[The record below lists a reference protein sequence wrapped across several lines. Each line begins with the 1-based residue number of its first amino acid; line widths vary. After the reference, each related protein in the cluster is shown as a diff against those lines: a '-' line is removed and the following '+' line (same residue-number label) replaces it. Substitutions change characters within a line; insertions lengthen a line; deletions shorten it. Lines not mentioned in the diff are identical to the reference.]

1 MKQIVVGFA
10 PKRAYNTAS
19 LQIVRFTAVG
29 QSLPMQRAIRI
40 LALLISL
47 VLVGQSLIAQP
58 QKKPPSRAPQKPA
71 KVEQVEEAPAEQDLE
86 TVKVDTNLVTVP
98 VIASSRT
105 GKYIADLV
113 KEEFKISEDGVAQE
127 IAFLATVNAP
137 FSVVLLL
144 DTSGS
149 TKQKLPMIQ
158 RAAIAFV
165 EQLSSADKVKVI
177 SFDDSVKDWN
187 DFTSD
192 KAVIRNAISQTT
204 SGEGTK
210 VYDAVER
217 ALDNLWPVTGR
228 RAIVVFTDGVDWH
241 SDRASFEGTL
251 RNLDETGVIVYP
263 IRFDTRAETEAIAR
277 GQAGEQNGIGLPTSD
292 IIRKGVGTTPSTFPS
307 EDPGSDPN
315 PQGRGK
321 SPLEMI
327 LSRPV
332 RRPPTQT
339 PQGSPTELFPT
350 HGDRTPPFDP
360 DPPNKRPTPN
370 DSIKV
375 MLDQAYLMADSY
387 LRELA
392 GRSGGQVHRADT
404 LAMLPL
410 AFAAIAAELRTQY
423 SLGYYPTNREKDGKY
438 RKIQVKTTRKDVA
451 IRARP
456 GYRARRK

>member
-1 MKQIVVGFA
+1 
-10 PKRAYNTAS
+10 
-19 LQIVRFTAVG
+19 
-29 QSLPMQRAIRI
+29 MQNAIKV
-40 LALLISL
+40 LVLLISL

-58 QKKPPSRAPQKPA
+58 QKKPPVAAPQKPA
-71 KVEQVEEAPAEQDLE
+71 KVEPVEEPPDEQDLE

-105 GKYIADLV
+105 GKYIPDLV
-113 KEEFKISEDGVAQE
+113 KEEFKISEDGVSQE

-137 FSVVLLL
+137 FTLVLLL

-149 TKQKLPMIQ
+149 TKEKLPMIQ

-177 SFDDSVKDWN
+177 SFDDSVKDLN

-192 KAVIRNAISQTT
+192 KAVIRRAISQTT
-204 SGEGTK
+204 SGSGTK
-210 VYDAVER
+210 VYDAIER
-217 ALDNLWPVTGR
+217 ALNNLYPVTGR

-241 SDRASFEGTL
+241 SDMASFEGTL
-251 RNLDETGVIVYP
+251 NILDESGVIVYP
-263 IRFDTRAETEAIAR
+263 IRFETRAETEALAR
-277 GQAGEQNGIGLPTSD
+277 RQAEEQSGIGLPTSD
-292 IIRKGVGTTPSTFPS
+292 VIRGQGGGTTPSTFPS
-307 EDPGSDPN
+307 DDPSSNPN

-332 RRPPTQT
+332 RRTPTEP
-339 PQGSPTELFPT
+339 PQGSPPDFPDAS
-350 HGDRTPPFDP
+350 GGRRPPLDP
-360 DPPNKRPTPN
+360 NPAPSKRPTPN
-370 DSIKV
+370 DSIKG
-375 MLDQAYLMADSY
+375 MLDQAYFMADSY

-392 GRSGGQVHRADT
+392 LRSGGQVHRADT
-404 LAMLPL
+404 LAMLPQ

-438 RKIQVKTTRKDVA
+438 RKIQVKTTRNDVA

-456 GYRARRK
+456 GYRTKRR

>member
-1 MKQIVVGFA
+1 
-10 PKRAYNTAS
+10 
-19 LQIVRFTAVG
+19 
-29 QSLPMQRAIRI
+29 MQQATRV
-40 LALLISL
+40 LALMIILVFVGHSL
-47 VLVGQSLIAQP
+47 LAQP
-58 QKKPPSRAPQKPA
+58 QKKPPVATPQKPA

-105 GKYIADLV
+105 GNYIADLV

-149 TKQKLPMIQ
+149 TKQKLPLIQ

-165 EQLSSADKVKVI
+165 EQLSSTDKVKVI
-177 SFDDSVKDWN
+177 SFDDSVRDWN

-192 KAVIRNAISQTT
+192 KAVIRKAILQTT

-217 ALDNLWPVTGR
+217 ALNNLRPISGR

-241 SDRASFEGTL
+241 SDTARYEGTL
-251 RNLDETGVIVYP
+251 KNLDESGVIIYP

-277 GQAGEQNGIGLPTSD
+277 RQAGEQTGIGLPTSD
-292 IIRKGVGTTPSTFPS
+292 VIRQGTGTTPSTFPS
-307 EDPGSDPN
+307 EDPSDPN
-315 PQGRGK
+315 RQGQRK

-332 RRPPTQT
+332 SRPIPTQT
-339 PQGSPTELFPT
+339 PQGSPTDFPDAS
-350 HGDRTPPFDP
+350 GGRRPPMDP
-360 DPPNKRPTPN
+360 GPAPNRRPSPN
-370 DSIKV
+370 DSIKG
-375 MLDQAYLMADSY
+375 MLDQAYFMADSY
-387 LRELA
+387 LKELA
-392 GRSGGQVHRADT
+392 DRSGGQVHRADT
-404 LAMLPL
+404 LAMLPQ

-456 GYRARRK
+456 GYRR

>member
-1 MKQIVVGFA
+1 
-10 PKRAYNTAS
+10 
-19 LQIVRFTAVG
+19 
-29 QSLPMQRAIRI
+29 MQQAARV

-47 VLVGQSLIAQP
+47 VFVGQSLLAQP
-58 QKKPPSRAPQKPA
+58 QKKPVAAPEKPT

-86 TVKVDTNLVTVP
+86 TLKVDTNLVTVP

-137 FSVVLLL
+137 FTMVLLL

-149 TKQKLPMIQ
+149 TKEKLPMIQ

-165 EQLSSADKVKVI
+165 EQLGPTDKVKVI

-187 DFTSD
+187 EFTSD
-192 KAVIRNAISQTT
+192 KAVIRKAISQTT
-204 SGEGTK
+204 SGEGSK

-217 ALDNLWPVTGR
+217 SLNNLRPVSGR

-241 SDRASFEGTL
+241 SDRGGSYEGTL
-251 RNLDETGVIVYP
+251 KNLDESGVIVYP

-277 GQAGEQNGIGLPTSD
+277 RQAAEQGGLGLPTSD
-292 IIRKGVGTTPSTFPS
+292 VIRRQGGTTPSTFPS
-307 EDPGSDPN
+307 EDPSSDPN
-315 PQGRGK
+315 RQGK

-332 RRPPTQT
+332 RRPIPTQT
-339 PQGSPTELFPT
+339 PQGSPTDFPDASGGRRPT
-350 HGDRTPPFDP
+350 MEPGPAPS
-360 DPPNKRPTPN
+360 KRPSPD
-370 DSIKV
+370 DSIKG
-375 MLDQAYLMADSY
+375 MLDQAYFMADSY
-387 LRELA
+387 LKELA
-392 GRSGGQVHRADT
+392 DRSGGQVHRADT
-404 LAMLPL
+404 LAMLPQ

-456 GYRARRK
+456 GYRSKSK

>member
-1 MKQIVVGFA
+1 MPQATRV
-10 PKRAYNTAS
+10 
-19 LQIVRFTAVG
+19 
-29 QSLPMQRAIRI
+29 

-47 VLVGQSLIAQP
+47 WFVGQSLLAQP
-58 QKKPPSRAPQKPA
+58 QKKPPVPGPQKPP
-71 KVEQVEEAPAEQDLE
+71 KVEQVEEAPPEQELE
-86 TVKVDTNLVTVP
+86 IVKVDTNLVTVP

-105 GKYIADLV
+105 GNYIADLV
-113 KEEFKISEDGVAQE
+113 KEEFKIAEDGVPQE
-127 IAFLATVNAP
+127 IAFLATVDAP
-137 FSVVLLL
+137 FTMVLLL

-149 TKQKLPMIQ
+149 TKEKLPMIQ

-165 EQLSSADKVKVI
+165 EQLGPTDKVKVI
-177 SFDDSVKDWN
+177 SFDDSVQDWN
-187 DFTSD
+187 EFTSD
-192 KAVIRNAISQTT
+192 KTVIRKAITQTT

-217 ALDNLWPVTGR
+217 SLNNLRPVTGR

-241 SDRASFEGTL
+241 SDRASYEGTL
-251 RNLDETGVIVYP
+251 KNLDESGVIIYP

-277 GQAGEQNGIGLPTSD
+277 RQAGEQNGIGLPTSD
-292 IIRKGVGTTPSTFPS
+292 VIRKQGGGTTPSTFPS

-315 PQGRGK
+315 PQGRVK

-327 LSRPV
+327 LNRPV
-332 RRPPTQT
+332 RKPIPTQS
-339 PQGSPTELFPT
+339 PQGSPTDFPDT
-350 HGDRTPPFDP
+350 SGGRMPPIDP
-360 DPPNKRPTPN
+360 GPSPGKRPTPD
-370 DSIKV
+370 DSIKG

-387 LRELA
+387 LKELA
-392 GRSGGQVHRADT
+392 DRSGGQVHRADT
-404 LAMLPL
+404 LAMLPQ

-456 GYRARRK
+456 GYRR

>member
-1 MKQIVVGFA
+1 
-10 PKRAYNTAS
+10 
-19 LQIVRFTAVG
+19 
-29 QSLPMQRAIRI
+29 MQKANRVF
-40 LALLISL
+40 ALLISL
-47 VLVGQSLIAQP
+47 VFVGQSLLAQP
-58 QKKPPSRAPQKPA
+58 QKKRPVAAPQKPA
-71 KVEQVEEAPAEQDLE
+71 KVEPVEESPGEQDLE

-105 GKYIADLV
+105 GMYIADLV

-149 TKQKLPMIQ
+149 TKEKLPLIQ

-177 SFDDSVKDWN
+177 SFDDSVRDWN
-187 DFTSD
+187 EFTSD
-192 KAVIRNAISQTT
+192 KAVIRKAISQTT

-210 VYDAVER
+210 VYDAVQQ
-217 ALDNLWPVTGR
+217 ALNNLRPISGR

-241 SDRASFEGTL
+241 SDRGGSYEGTL
-251 RNLDETGVIVYP
+251 KNLDETGVIIYP
-263 IRFDTRAETEAIAR
+263 IRFETRAETEAIAR
-277 GQAGEQNGIGLPTSD
+277 RQAGEQNGIGLPTSD
-292 IIRKGVGTTPSTFPS
+292 VIRQQGTTPSTFPS
-307 EDPGSDPN
+307 EDPSSDPN
-315 PQGRGK
+315 PQGRSK

-332 RRPPTQT
+332 RRPIPTQT
-339 PQGSPTELFPT
+339 PQGSPTDFPDT
-350 HGDRTPPFDP
+350 SGGRRPPIDP
-360 DPPNKRPTPN
+360 GPAPGKRPSPD
-370 DSIKV
+370 DSIKG
-375 MLDQAYLMADSY
+375 MLDQAYFMADSY
-387 LRELA
+387 LKELA
-392 GRSGGQVHRADT
+392 DRSGGQVHRADT
-404 LAMLPL
+404 LAMLPQ

-456 GYRARRK
+456 GYRR

>member
-1 MKQIVVGFA
+1 
-10 PKRAYNTAS
+10 
-19 LQIVRFTAVG
+19 
-29 QSLPMQRAIRI
+29 MQQATRV
-40 LALLISL
+40 LALMISL
-47 VLVGQSLIAQP
+47 VFVGHSLLAQP
-58 QKKPPSRAPQKPA
+58 QKKPPVATPQKPA

-105 GKYIADLV
+105 GNYIADLV

-149 TKQKLPMIQ
+149 TKQKLPLIQ

-165 EQLSSADKVKVI
+165 EQLSSTDKVKVI
-177 SFDDSVKDWN
+177 SFDDSVRDWN

-192 KAVIRNAISQTT
+192 KAVIRKAILQTT

-217 ALDNLWPVTGR
+217 ALNNLRPISGR

-241 SDRASFEGTL
+241 SDTARYEGTL
-251 RNLDETGVIVYP
+251 KNLDESGVIIYP

-277 GQAGEQNGIGLPTSD
+277 RQAGEQTGIGLPTSD
-292 IIRKGVGTTPSTFPS
+292 VIRQGTGTTPSTFPS
-307 EDPGSDPN
+307 EDPSDPN
-315 PQGRGK
+315 RQGQRK

-332 RRPPTQT
+332 SRPIPTQT
-339 PQGSPTELFPT
+339 PQGSPTDFPDAS
-350 HGDRTPPFDP
+350 GGRRPPMDP
-360 DPPNKRPTPN
+360 GPAPNRRPSPN
-370 DSIKV
+370 DSIKG
-375 MLDQAYLMADSY
+375 MLDQAYFMADSY
-387 LRELA
+387 LKELA
-392 GRSGGQVHRADT
+392 DRSGGQVHRADT
-404 LAMLPL
+404 LAMLPQ

-456 GYRARRK
+456 GYRR

>member
-1 MKQIVVGFA
+1 M
-10 PKRAYNTAS
+10 
-19 LQIVRFTAVG
+19 
-29 QSLPMQRAIRI
+29 
-40 LALLISL
+40 ALLISL
-47 VLVGQSLIAQP
+47 VFVGQSLLAQSH
-58 QKKPPSRAPQKPA
+58 KKPPVAAPQKPVKA
-71 KVEQVEEAPAEQDLE
+71 EQVEEAPTEQDLE

-105 GKYIADLV
+105 GRYIADLV

-149 TKQKLPMIQ
+149 TKEKLPMIQ

-165 EQLSSADKVKVI
+165 EQLSSTDKVKVI
-177 SFDDSVKDWN
+177 SFDDLVKDWN

-192 KAVIRNAISQTT
+192 KAVIRRAISQTT
-204 SGEGTK
+204 SGNGTK

-292 IIRKGVGTTPSTFPS
+292 VIRKAGTTPSTFPS
-307 EDPGSDPN
+307 DDPGSNPN
-315 PQGRGK
+315 PQGQAK

-332 RRPPTQT
+332 RRPVPTQT
-339 PQGSPTELFPT
+339 PQGSPTDPFPGARNPT
-350 HGDRTPPFDP
+350 PPPFDP
-360 DPPNKRPTPN
+360 NPPRTGRPTPN
-370 DSIKV
+370 DSIKA
-375 MLDQAYLMADSY
+375 MLDQAYFMADSY
-387 LRELA
+387 LGELA
-392 GRSGGQVHRADT
+392 HRSGGQVHRADT

-423 SLGYYPTNREKDGKY
+423 SLGYYPTNREKDAKY
-438 RKIQVKTTRKDVA
+438 RKIQVKTTRSDVA

-456 GYRARRK
+456 GYRARSK